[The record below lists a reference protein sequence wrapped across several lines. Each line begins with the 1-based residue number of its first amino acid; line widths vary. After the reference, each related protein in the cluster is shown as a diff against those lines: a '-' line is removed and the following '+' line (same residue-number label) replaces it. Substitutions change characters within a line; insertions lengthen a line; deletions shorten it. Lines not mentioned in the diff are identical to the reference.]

1 MVNNKPRLS
10 SESDKSRKILL
21 RCTPLMHTRIVLAAR
36 DAGVSVNKYLLCQI
50 EKDLP
55 YARVEP
61 TTTGDERDPSHF
73 DPESTEYEWDDDRGK
88 QHQSP
93 G

>member
-1 MVNNKPRLS
+1 MVNNR
-10 SESDKSRKILL
+10 SRISTEKDTKRSIML

-36 DAGVSVNKYLLCQI
+36 EARVSVNKYLLRQI

-55 YARVEP
+55 YAKLAVPTEP
-61 TTTGDERDPSHF
+61 PRTDNDQGDDYPDPQ
-73 DPESTEYEWDDDRGK
+73 WDERGK